1 MGADGELINGGAIME
16 KLKLINLVKTSD
28 KVTVSLP
35 VPEYEM
41 VRKIAD
47 ENNMSIVQVLGQ
59 IVRHGLKDGY
69 EVEEIRI

>member
-1 MGADGELINGGAIME
+1 ME
-16 KLKLINLVKTSD
+16 KLKLVNLVKTSD

-47 ENNMSIVQVLGQ
+47 EYNMSIVQVLGQ

>member
-1 MGADGELINGGAIME
+1 ME

-41 VRKIAD
+41 VRRIAY

-59 IVRHGLKDGY
+59 IVRHGLRDGY
-69 EVEEIRI
+69 EVEEIRV

>member
-1 MGADGELINGGAIME
+1 ME
-16 KLKLINLVKTSD
+16 KLKLVNLVKTSD

>member
-1 MGADGELINGGAIME
+1 ME
-16 KLKLINLVKTSD
+16 KLKLVNLVKTSD

-47 ENNMSIVQVLGQ
+47 ENNMGIVQVLGQ

>member
-1 MGADGELINGGAIME
+1 ME